1 MDHGEE
7 EWIMADLSGE
17 EWIVVALDGE
27 WITAGLS
34 REWVTADLNEHI
46 TTDLNGEGTIKQLFF
61 LYYW

>member
-1 MDHGEE
+1 
-7 EWIMADLSGE
+7 MADLSGE